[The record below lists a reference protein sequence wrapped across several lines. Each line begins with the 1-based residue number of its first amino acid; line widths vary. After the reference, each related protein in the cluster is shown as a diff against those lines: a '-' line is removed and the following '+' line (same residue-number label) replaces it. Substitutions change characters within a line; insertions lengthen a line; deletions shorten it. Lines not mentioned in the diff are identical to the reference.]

1 MANEVNERIK
11 MYRKEKKLT
20 QGELAKIIGIK
31 TSTYSQMER
40 EGNITVDMALKIAE
54 ALGVDPNLI
63 VYGEET
69 KADGELEI
77 STVKPTQFVL
87 HSSGKLAQTL
97 YGDAPQP
104 EDKKDEIDLPFTLSN
119 TEKNVITAY
128 HYLTKPEQKE
138 VRVFIDNVR
147 KRGR

>member
-20 QGELAKIIGIK
+20 QGELAKIIGVK

-54 ALGVDPNLI
+54 VLGIDPNLI
-63 VYGEET
+63 IYGKET
-69 KADGELEI
+69 KADSELEV

-147 KRGR
+147 KRGS